1 MSLSELLFGGW
12 GDAFSDVMTLGT
24 EMVSTAT
31 ERVKTGIADF
41 FEDPVATARQAT
53 METTERIAN
62 AGGARQYFEKP
73 EGPELGVEPG
83 DVELG
88 VIKATKNTITEI
100 LHDLPEIGGKG
111 LVGTYDM
118 NNVDDL
124 QELLGKIKKNHA
136 WEDVTQSTAKVDVDA
151 RLSRWENKEF
161 GGRGSEAIEL
171 QEFKP
176 PTVKELAKEF
186 KADGMSGKSA
196 VKAARAEQEELIDA
210 NASLKES
217 FGKYKAGGMS
227 NREAMRA
234 ARQDV
239 AETPAVPREPEL
251 GDVVSLERQG
261 ATYTVLER
269 QSVTLGEHGIELS
282 DLTGTGT
289 NPTELR
295 LYSNVQSESP
305 GAIELL
311 ELKTVELPGSELV
324 RTVVPIPSEIP
335 EPTPWGPGSKIQ
347 PFEIEEPQSVQIQNL
362 RD

>member
-73 EGPELGVEPG
+73 GGPDLGVAEPG

-124 QELLGKIKKNHA
+124 QEILGKIKKNHA

-176 PTVKELAKEF
+176 PTVKELAKDF

-196 VKAARAEQEELIDA
+196 VKAARVEQEELIDA
-210 NASLKES
+210 NA
-217 FGKYKAGGMS
+217 AGRRLFPRSGDGPINLVDAILGPGPMRDMIDNFS
-227 NREAMRA
+227 AVGWMFLRRMRREAADSGPDERL
-234 ARQDV
+234 Q
-239 AETPAVPREPEL
+239 EL
-251 GDVVSLERQG
+251 LER
-261 ATYTVLER
+261 ADAYMKDVP
-269 QSVTLGEHGIELS
+269 V
-282 DLTGTGT
+282 D
-289 NPTELR
+289 
-295 LYSNVQSESP
+295 VESP
-305 GAIELL
+305 GAELA
-311 ELKTVELPGSELV
+311 
-324 RTVVPIPSEIP
+324 I
-335 EPTPWGPGSKIQ
+335 
-347 PFEIEEPQSVQIQNL
+347 
-362 RD
+362 